1 MKIFQQCLALVV
13 MAALSACDA
22 PSRSDSAA
30 AEKSAVPVASTS
42 TPVPGASQNT
52 AESKAC
58 PHDGKWAL
66 CSIERR
72 LRQAGFVMKR
82 VVGDGTRRVGFSVVP
97 TVYTLGKSRLEVFL
111 YRDSAALARDIA
123 TIDTISVGPPGAPS
137 QWGEVPPV
145 LIRSANLAAVLLSQ
159 NPRQTE
165 RVMLALT
172 AGAPQPGSPR

>member
-1 MKIFQQCLALVV
+1 
-13 MAALSACDA
+13 
-22 PSRSDSAA
+22 
-30 AEKSAVPVASTS
+30 
-42 TPVPGASQNT
+42 
-52 AESKAC
+52 
-58 PHDGKWAL
+58 
-66 CSIERR
+66 
-72 LRQAGFVMKR
+72 MKR